1 MKILNLTNES
11 KVYTSNVYLI
21 TGSHNAIDDVNTL
34 IDVGRDPSII
44 EKINNASTGVGKKRM
59 NQVILTHSH
68 YDHTSLLPKIC
79 EIFKPKV
86 YAFSRF
92 LGGVDYLLKD
102 GDTLRLGDCL
112 FEVIHTPCHTDDSIC
127 LYCEEDRVLFVG
139 DTQIII
145 ESAGSTYEKGFIFAM
160 EKLRRKNIKTIYFGH
175 GDPLSRNCNKQI
187 RASLRKVNE
196 SMTNSQYCNYETC
209 K

>member
-1 MKILNLTNES
+1 MKILNLTYKS

-44 EKINNASTGVGKKRM
+44 DKINNASTGVGKKRVV
-59 NQVILTHSH
+59 QVVLTHNH
-68 YDHTSLLPKIC
+68 YDHTSLLPEIR
-79 EIFKPKV
+79 EIFKPEV

-92 LGGVDYLLKD
+92 LKGMDHLVKD
-102 GDTLRLGDCL
+102 GDMLRLGDRM
-112 FEVIHTPCHTDDSIC
+112 FEIIHIPGHSDDSIC

-160 EKLRRKNIKTIYFGH
+160 EKLCRKNIKTIYFGH

-187 RASLRKVNE
+187 RASLRRVRE
-196 SMTNSQYCNYETC
+196 SITTSPHYHYETC